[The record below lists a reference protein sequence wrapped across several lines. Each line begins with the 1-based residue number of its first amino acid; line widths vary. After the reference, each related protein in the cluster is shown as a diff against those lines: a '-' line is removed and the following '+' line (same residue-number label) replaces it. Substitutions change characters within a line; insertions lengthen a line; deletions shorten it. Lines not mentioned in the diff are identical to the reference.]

1 MNGMESRA
9 SYWHMVDLVWLVLFP
24 MVYVLA

>member
-1 MNGMESRA
+1 MNGMESGA
-9 SYWHMVDLVWLVLFP
+9 SCWHMVDLVWLLLFP